1 MTHKIERLEKEADTL
16 NERFIEQKKKLESL
30 NEALR
35 KAEIR
40 KDGFDKESQ
49 AIREVTVDDE
59 EEKREKELLA
69 KVERENAKVASM
81 KDENNFLETNVQA
94 SRLTQYIIT

>member
-1 MTHKIERLEKEADTL
+1 MQICNLKG
-16 NERFIEQKKKLESL
+16 
-30 NEALR
+30 ALL
-35 KAEIR
+35 
-40 KDGFDKESQ
+40 ESQ